1 MRVFCMFFF
10 VCVCMC
16 ACVCVQLLQPA
27 GGMAH
32 AHYLRSVGP
41 GPLATH
47 TSSRLPP
54 AFLPPAGMQDML
66 RIIGR
71 PVEAG
76 KGGDEDDVFESDE
89 EEEEGGAGEG
99 AGGVGG
105 RGFCVG
111 RA

>member
-1 MRVFCMFFF
+1 
-10 VCVCMC
+10 
-16 ACVCVQLLQPA
+16 
-27 GGMAH
+27 
-32 AHYLRSVGP
+32 
-41 GPLATH
+41 
-47 TSSRLPP
+47 
-54 AFLPPAGMQDML
+54 MQDML